1 MSTLPL
7 KIGVAGLGRG
17 FMLMLPTFRRDSRIA
32 LVAACDPRPAAR
44 TQFEQDFGGRSYAA
58 FEALAMDPD
67 VDLIYIA
74 SPHQLHR
81 AQVEVA
87 VATGKHVMVEKPM
100 ALGLDDCT
108 AMIEAARRAGV
119 VLMVGH
125 SHSFDAPY
133 LKTRELVASG
143 AYGRLRMVTALNF
156 TDFLYRPRRPEELD
170 TSRGGGVIFSQA
182 AHQIDVVRL
191 IGGGRLSLLSA
202 ASAIFDPARP
212 TESAYTAQLV
222 FEDGAFASLTYS
234 GAGHFDSD
242 EWLGWRGELGQVRDP
257 AAYGTARAALARI
270 GSPEAE
276 AALKETR
283 TYGAA
288 PTPADAAPEAH
299 NHFGFVLASCERADL
314 RPMADGVSIYADG
327 ERTFVPLPAGDV
339 PRGTLVDEMIAAVI
353 EGKPALHSGEWGR
366 ATLEACLAIIDSARL
381 GQQVKLSHQVGL
393 PAGY

>member
-1 MSTLPL
+1 MPDLPL

-17 FMLMLPTFRRDSRIA
+17 FMLMLPTFRRDPRVA

-44 TQFEQDFGGRSYAA
+44 TQFERDFGGRSYAS
-58 FEALAMDPD
+58 FEELAADAE

-74 SPHQLHR
+74 TPHQLHR
-81 AQVEVA
+81 VQVEVA
-87 VATGKHVMVEKPM
+87 AVAGKHVMVEKPM
-100 ALGLDDCT
+100 ALALHDCT
-108 AMIEAARRAGV
+108 AMINAARRAGI

-133 LKTRELVASG
+133 LKTRELIASG

-182 AHQIDVVRL
+182 AHQIDVLRL
-191 IGGGRLSLLSA
+191 LGGGKLSRLSA

-212 TESAYTAQLV
+212 TESAYNAQLW

-234 GAGHFDSD
+234 GAGHFDTD
-242 EWLGWRGELGQVRDP
+242 EWLGWRGELGQARD
-257 AAYGTARAALARI
+257 ASAYGTARAALARI

-299 NHFGFVLASCERADL
+299 NHFGLVLASCEGADL
-314 RPMADGVSIYADG
+314 RPTAEGVMIYADG
-327 ERTFVPLPAGDV
+327 ERTFVPIPTGDV
-339 PRGTLVDEMIAAVI
+339 PRGSVIDEMVAATI
-353 EGKPALHSGEWGR
+353 GGQPALHSGEWGR
-366 ATLEACLAIIDSARL
+366 ATLEACLAIIESARS
-381 GQQVKLSHQVGL
+381 GQPVSLSHQVGL
-393 PAGY
+393 PAGL